1 MSNPDGATLPAAF
14 TGSYNCGTGYT
25 GTWSVAAG
33 ASQTVS
39 GIPTGNVCSVVET
52 PPAPI
57 TGYTWGTITYT
68 PATITIL
75 AKAGTYEIVVGNSIT
90 RDRGSLTVTKVV
102 NWFNSQPDTTKTF
115 TICIKGPE
123 YPNGTEAGACHTF
136 PYNGGSYTWPNIKTG
151 TYVINEQDPGM
162 QWSVSYSS
170 VNVVV
175 VKGQTA
181 TATVTNTQNY
191 LAYTPG
197 FWKNHGPAAPSGH
210 NAWQYTDYLTTDLL
224 GSIFDLTPIAG
235 CTPKGKNAIPYSQM
249 TLLDA
254 LSLRGGKD
262 LCGSYEIL
270 LRHGTAALLN
280 ASINEALAG
289 LNYAGFGAYPY
300 NTQEVIIMVN
310 NALASG
316 SRTTV
321 LSLASHLDFLNNGG
335 SEYFDWTWIKPN
347 QVTAWTSNGRSPMPC
362 PGAGRT
368 YPARLKKGYLLDIDA
383 ANAYYYLNVTG
394 MTVSPNQIVDGS
406 YGFYVESY
414 FPVGATAPDEA
425 AMLAYWAG
433 RGVTAAAAP
442 GTWQHVMWQIVN
454 GDLPIFYLDV
464 SGGAVTVHAARW
476 PAEGICLR
484 DRLLAS
490 ERRLPAG
497 QLHLHGRTG
506 YHTGSR
512 LHQHACPGGGN
523 DVQINPERRLTAR

>member
-1 MSNPDGATLPAAF
+1 
-14 TGSYNCGTGYT
+14 
-25 GTWSVAAG
+25 
-33 ASQTVS
+33 
-39 GIPTGNVCSVVET
+39 
-52 PPAPI
+52 
-57 TGYTWGTITYT
+57 
-68 PATITIL
+68 
-75 AKAGTYEIVVGNSIT
+75 
-90 RDRGSLTVTKVV
+90 
-102 NWFNSQPDTTKTF
+102 
-115 TICIKGPE
+115 
-123 YPNGTEAGACHTF
+123 
-136 PYNGGSYTWPNIKTG
+136 
-151 TYVINEQDPGM
+151 
-162 QWSVSYSS
+162 
-170 VNVVV
+170 
-175 VKGQTA
+175 
-181 TATVTNTQNY
+181 
-191 LAYTPG
+191 
-197 FWKNHGPAAPSGH
+197 
-210 NAWQYTDYLTTDLL
+210 
-224 GSIFDLTPIAG
+224 
-235 CTPKGKNAIPYSQM
+235 M

-347 QVTAWTSNGRSPMPC
+347 QVTALDFEYSLSNALPWSGTNVLGS
-362 PGAGRT
+362 
-368 YPARLKKGYLLDIDA
+368 LKKGYLLDIDA

-442 GTWQHVMWQIVN
+442 GTWQFVMWQIVN
-454 GDLPIFYLDV
+454 GDLPIFYLNV
-464 SGGAVTVHAARW
+464 SGGAVTFMLQDGLQKEFASVIDFLRVNGDYLLGSYTYTGVLDTT
-476 PAEGICLR
+476 PAPGYTSTR
-484 DRLLAS
+484 VLAV
-490 ERRLPAG
+490 G
-497 QLHLHGRTG
+497 MTFK
-506 YHTGSR
+506 
-512 LHQHACPGGGN
+512 
-523 DVQINPERRLTAR
+523 